1 MKRVLIF
8 LFLLGSFH
16 LKADAKSDLRNLF
29 LTLPDSIFTQFKS
42 LGMQDSF
49 PRSERLRI
57 LNKYDSAS
65 DKAEIVNEV
74 RFSIRYCN
82 DSLQRIILDNFSDQT
97 ITIQI
102 LDNSKKEIF
111 FSVCASECDFVMCK
125 LNWKFYLKKKK
136 SISEVKDVL
145 PVHFPMRLFFNLAYL
160 KEMGI
165 DPELDINGINMY
177 YDEGSRNL
185 AAYLNTEYFDKE
197 LFGEEHPMVKLDP
210 EKLIRQQV
218 KLKRKGKTFVID
230 L

>member
-8 LFLLGSFH
+8 LFLLGSLH
-16 LKADAKSDLRNLF
+16 LKADAKGDLRNLF
-29 LTLPDSIFTQFKS
+29 LSLPDSIFTQFKS

-49 PRSERLRI
+49 PLSERLRI

-82 DSLQRIILDNFSDQT
+82 DSLQRIMLDNFSDQT

-102 LDNSKKEIF
+102 LEKSKKGIF
-111 FSVCASECDFVMCK
+111 FSVCSSECDFVRCIQE
-125 LNWKFYLKKKK
+125 WKFYLKKKK
-136 SISEVKDVL
+136 TISEVKDVL
-145 PVHFPMRLFFNLAYL
+145 PLHFPMRLFFDTAYL

-165 DPELDINGINMY
+165 DPELDIQGITMY
-177 YDEGSRNL
+177 FEDESNQL
-185 AAYLNTEYFDKE
+185 VAYLNFDYFDKE
-197 LFGEEHPMVKLDP
+197 LFGEEHPMVKLNP
-210 EKLIRQQV
+210 EKLIRSSI
-218 KLKRKGKTFVID
+218 KLKRNGKKFDTV